1 MNLWSSLFL
10 TILRAM
16 GKFLSVM
23 GSLSSLLTL
32 RLPSYVVSL
41 YKAGWLVQPIAS
53 GDLGD
58 QKAARIGRDGSSI

>member
-1 MNLWSSLFL
+1 
-10 TILRAM
+10 M